1 MSDTLNAFTPAQVK
15 ALLQQALDH
24 LNRNELSQA
33 EAALSRVLANFPAD
47 PGALQ
52 FMGLIRRA
60 QSQFGEA
67 EELYRRSL
75 AVRPE
80 QPHVRHNLGNL
91 LAVQGR
97 NEEAAAE
104 QRAAIALK
112 HNYIEAHL
120 MLGHALRAQGA
131 FAEAERSYRNA
142 LRIQP
147 SYVFAKQSLAVVLM
161 DTGRVKDAET
171 LLRQTLALGIDDK
184 RQVAALEHNLG
195 VALKMQQR
203 NNEALALFDA
213 AQTKVPDMPLVD
225 YNRAGTLQQ
234 MNRLEEAMFCHQ
246 RALTRNPLHMEAHRD
261 LNQVLYRLERDHEF
275 LRSYDDAMALYPD
288 IGALALDKA
297 DFLFRVEKFDEAAEL
312 YARAARLLPQHV
324 TPHDGLALTHA
335 RARRFAD
342 AIREHETVLKL
353 EPENAPAWCNYAQT
367 LLRAG
372 EPKQSLKAAE
382 QALAITPTNQLAI
395 ALMGLAQRA
404 MGDTS
409 EAALNDT
416 ESLVQIFDL
425 DPPQGYADMESFNRD
440 LNASLDGLHIG
451 KREYLD
457 QTQRGGTQTL
467 GDLFAMGHPLIEKLR
482 PQIDK
487 AVGAYIAGMKD
498 DANHPLFQRRAK
510 GFEISGSWSTRLH
523 DGGFHLNHVHPTG
536 WISAVY
542 YVDVP
547 DAVQNEA
554 AREGWLKFGE
564 PSFDAGIKD
573 PVRRVVKP
581 VPGQLVL
588 FPSYMW
594 HGTVPFHSSD
604 TRTTIAFDIVPR

>member
-24 LNRNELSQA
+24 LNRNDFSHA
-33 EAALSRVLANFPAD
+33 EAALSRVLANFPAEPD
-47 PGALQ
+47 ALQ
-52 FMGLIRRA
+52 FMGLIRRGQNQHA
-60 QSQFGEA
+60 EA
-67 EELYRRSL
+67 EEFYRRSL
-75 AVRPE
+75 AIRPE
-80 QPHVRHNLGNL
+80 QPHVLHNLGNL
-91 LAVQGR
+91 LAVQDR
-97 NEEAAAE
+97 NEEAAAQ

-120 MLGHALRAQGA
+120 MLGHVLRAQGA
-131 FAEAERSYRNA
+131 FADAERSYRNA

-147 SYVFAKQSLAVVLM
+147 NYVFAKQSLAVVLM
-161 DTGRVKDAET
+161 DTGRAKDAET
-171 LLRQTLALGIDDK
+171 LLRQTLALGIGDK
-184 RQVAALEHNLG
+184 RQAAALEHNLG

-203 NNEALALFDA
+203 GDEALALFDA
-213 AQTKVPDMPLVD
+213 AQAKVPDMPFVD

-261 LNQVLYRLERDHEF
+261 FNHLLYRLERDGEF
-275 LRSYDDAMALYPD
+275 LRSYDDVMALYPD

-297 DFLFRVEKFDEAAEL
+297 DFLFRAEKFDEAAEL
-312 YARAARLLPQHV
+312 YARTAMLLPQHV

-335 RARRFAD
+335 RAGRYAD
-342 AIREHETVLKL
+342 AVREHEIVLKM

-367 LLRAG
+367 LLRVG
-372 EPKQSLKAAE
+372 EPKQALKAARE
-382 QALAITPTNQLAI
+382 ALAIARANQLAI

-404 MGDTS
+404 MGDAS

-416 ESLVQIFDL
+416 ESLVRIFDL

-440 LNASLDGLHIG
+440 LNESLDRLHTG

-467 GDLFAMGHPLIEKLR
+467 GDLFAMGNPLTGKLR

-487 AVGAYIAGMKD
+487 SVGAYIAQMKN
-498 DANHPLFQRRAK
+498 DAYHPLFQRRAK
-510 GFEISGSWSTRLH
+510 GFAMSGSWSTRLH

-542 YVDVP
+542 FVGVP
-547 DAVQNEA
+547 DSVQNETA
-554 AREGWLKFGE
+554 KEGWLKFGE
-564 PSFDAGIKD
+564 PSFDSRIKD
-573 PVRRVVKP
+573 PVRRFVKP
-581 VPGQLVL
+581 APGRLVL

-594 HGTVPFHSSD
+594 HGTVPFHSPD
-604 TRTTIAFDIVPR
+604 TRTTIAFDIAPS